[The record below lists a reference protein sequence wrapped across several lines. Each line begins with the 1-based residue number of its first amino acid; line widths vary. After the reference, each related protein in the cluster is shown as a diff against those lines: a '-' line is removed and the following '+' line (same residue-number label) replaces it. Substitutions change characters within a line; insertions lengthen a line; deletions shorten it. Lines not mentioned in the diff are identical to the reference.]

1 MLTLWTGFHDYHR
14 RRALVEPVFLSKD
27 LGQVIDELYEI
38 DPRRVREGGVRCASH
53 ARPARYP
60 IAAAASQTS

>member
-38 DPRRVREGGVRCASH
+38 DPSRVREGGGPMRIT
-53 ARPARYP
+53 RPPARYP